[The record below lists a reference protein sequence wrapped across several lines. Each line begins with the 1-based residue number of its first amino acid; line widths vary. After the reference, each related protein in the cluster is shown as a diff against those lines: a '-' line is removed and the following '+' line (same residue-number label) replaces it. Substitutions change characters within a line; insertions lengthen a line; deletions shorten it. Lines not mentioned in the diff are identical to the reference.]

1 MFPCSRTIG
10 SSHAG
15 FFPLTAN
22 PHFRCTGKSGFADD
36 YRGEAIS
43 SQLSEQFSGARDLFL
58 HYLISERR
66 LAENSVK
73 AYSADVTL
81 FLHFIRAQGKR
92 KLNSVDVSL
101 IHAFLEHCSEQSIS
115 NRSNSRRVSALKSF
129 FSFLFRQKI
138 VKHNPFTIVDLPKSG
153 HTLPKALTL
162 DEVKRLL
169 TPPAKLTPLA
179 KRDNAML
186 FLLYSTGLRV
196 SELINLPLSA
206 CNLSAGFVRVLGKGS
221 KERLIPFGE
230 QAKEK
235 IEFYLETARPM
246 ILKGKR
252 SNYLFITHHGRCMT
266 RLRFWQIIRKTAQ
279 LAGIRKEISPHM
291 LRHSFA
297 THLLAHG
304 ADLRSVQLMLG
315 HADIATTQIYTHIDQ
330 DRLKKVHKQFH
341 PRG

>member
-1 MFPCSRTIG
+1 M
-10 SSHAG
+10 
-15 FFPLTAN
+15 
-22 PHFRCTGKSGFADD
+22 
-36 YRGEAIS
+36 
-43 SQLSEQFSGARDLFL
+43 
-58 HYLISERR
+58 
-66 LAENSVK
+66 
-73 AYSADVTL
+73 
-81 FLHFIRAQGKR
+81 
-92 KLNSVDVSL
+92 DVSL
-101 IHAFLEHCSEQSIS
+101 IHAFLEHCRQQSIS

-129 FSFLFRQKI
+129 FSFLSRQKI
-138 VKHNPFTIVDLPKSG
+138 VKHNPFAIVDLPKSG
-153 HTLPKALTL
+153 RTLPKALTL

-169 TPPAKLTPLA
+169 APPEKLSPLIT
-179 KRDNAML
+179 RDNAML

-196 SELINLPLSA
+196 SELIKLPLAA
-206 CNLSAGFVRVLGKGS
+206 CNLSAGFVRVLGKGN
-221 KERLIPFGE
+221 KERLIPFGQ

-235 IEFYLETARPM
+235 IEFYLETARPL

-252 SNYLFITHHGRCMT
+252 SNYLFITHHGKCMT

-279 LAGIRKEISPHM
+279 AAGIRKEISPHM

-330 DRLKKVHKQFH
+330 ERLKKVHKQFH